1 MKTLNE
7 SIFGAENMIVSSE
20 DMESYVKFQEFC
32 ANELTDMM
40 ETFGSHNVYSMEAQ
54 MDDISVEMKKM
65 PTAPAAS
72 EKNVVKKEETS
83 DGEDETVI
91 PITSKY
97 LGILHL
103 NNEKNVPYV
112 KVGDKVSAGQVLGVM
127 VTMNITNQVK
137 SPTAGEITDILED
150 DGKPVEYGQMLFL
163 LKQ

>member
-7 SIFGAENMIVSSE
+7 SIFGTDNMIVSPE
-20 DMESYVKFQEFC
+20 DEESYVKFQEFC

-40 ETFGSHNVYSMEAQ
+40 ETFGKHDIYSLETQ
-54 MDDISVEMKKM
+54 MDDVSVEMKKM
-65 PTAPAAS
+65 PAKSDSAVRRSA
-72 EKNVVKKEETS
+72 VEETS
-83 DGEDETVI
+83 HDDDDMII
-91 PITSKY
+91 PIKSKF

-112 KVGDKVSAGQVLGVM
+112 KVGDKVRAGQVLAII

-137 SPTAGEITDILED
+137 SPAAGEIADILED